1 MPLCMLPSPTTT
13 AQLRAGETVHVQLA
27 IVFTT
32 VALTPLTIM
41 LCVRLCFS
49 TVVQLYV
56 AFPKHAHEPSEL
68 LRGFM
73 KVTAPAGGQ
82 AVASFSLDA
91 RALSIWNA
99 TPGVNQWSLVEGEFS
114 VRAGSSSRDELGQ
127 SSLHGSVQSK
137 RVSPNGLVD
146 VVASR

>member
-1 MPLCMLPSPTTT
+1 
-13 AQLRAGETVHVQLA
+13 
-27 IVFTT
+27 
-32 VALTPLTIM
+32 M

-56 AFPKHAHEPSEL
+56 AFPKHADEPSEL

-99 TPGVNQWSLVEGEFS
+99 TPGVNQWSLVEGEFG
-114 VRAGSSSRDELGQ
+114 VRAGSSARDELGQ

-137 RVSPNGLVD
+137 RVSPNREATND
-146 VVASR
+146 AS